1 MTQLPRIVIEYIGL
15 ISIVVISIVMIMN
28 NDDLSYALTT
38 LAAFAGAS
46 FKVLPSL
53 NRLVKA
59 SQALSY
65 SENIINDYFTKLKNK
80 TSLKDKVTDFNN
92 DAPEKIILK
101 GSISFGIDKSLE
113 IENTI
118 ELSKFNKTLVY
129 GPSGEGKTTFINYLA
144 LQLSQS
150 EIHKNLVLDF
160 SESNV
165 NNNFKTKV
173 AYVGQTSFFIE
184 TLGISR
190 NIIFDDVDELVL
202 NENISN
208 SDVINKAMLDF
219 YSSESTHNE
228 NVKELS
234 GGQRQ
239 RIAIARAL
247 ASNSYF
253 LILDEPTS
261 ALDALTSDQILS
273 NILNENRYVFMVS
286 HSDHS
291 FDKFDCVIEIKDGVI
306 SRVR

>member
-1 MTQLPRIVIEYIGL
+1 
-15 ISIVVISIVMIMN
+15 
-28 NDDLSYALTT
+28 
-38 LAAFAGAS
+38 
-46 FKVLPSL
+46 
-53 NRLVKA
+53 
-59 SQALSY
+59 
-65 SENIINDYFTKLKNK
+65 
-80 TSLKDKVTDFNN
+80 
-92 DAPEKIILK
+92 
-101 GSISFGIDKSLE
+101 
-113 IENTI
+113 
-118 ELSKFNKTLVY
+118 
-129 GPSGEGKTTFINYLA
+129 
-144 LQLSQS
+144 
-150 EIHKNLVLDF
+150 
-160 SESNV
+160 
-165 NNNFKTKV
+165 
-173 AYVGQTSFFIE
+173 
-184 TLGISR
+184 
-190 NIIFDDVDELVL
+190 
-202 NENISN
+202 
-208 SDVINKAMLDF
+208 MLDF